1 MILAGYLEGGGTR
14 GISKK
19 SCAPLVQSG
28 IFHENWGMSSPD
40 IEPLVRQIHDSPT
53 RLVLSFS
60 GGGSDTLSG
69 LLSVPGASRT
79 VLEAVVPYSQQALC
93 RWLAGRPD
101 QFCSA
106 RTARAM
112 AMSGF
117 LRACEYESPEGYPLV
132 GVGATA
138 SLATDRPKRGAHRI
152 HLAVQTVRQT
162 IVQSVELTKDLRRRP
177 EEEIIASAVILNL
190 IAEACGIDER
200 LPLKLQDGESIVR
213 QEKTAPAAWND
224 LLLGKTEATLH
235 DEPAGARKLSR
246 ALFSGAFNP
255 IHVGHEEMV
264 QVASQILGTEV
275 DHEVSIL
282 NVDKP
287 PLDYIE
293 IGERI
298 DQFGSDQSIWL
309 TRAPTFVEKSRL
321 FPAVTFVVGIDTLR
335 RVAAPRYYRGSE
347 AACAKAIDEIASRGC
362 RFLVFGRSIGGSF
375 IRLGDLDL
383 PAPLASICREV
394 PETQFRQD
402 ISSTEIR
409 RQERLSRKANG

>member
-1 MILAGYLEGGGTR
+1 
-14 GISKK
+14 
-19 SCAPLVQSG
+19 
-28 IFHENWGMSSPD
+28 MSSPD

-138 SLATDRPKRGAHRI
+138 SLATDRPKRGPHRI

-190 IAEACGIDER
+190 IAEVCGIDER
-200 LPLKLQDGESIVR
+200 LPLNLQDGESIVR

-224 LLLGKTEATLH
+224 LLLGKTEAILH

-298 DQFGSDQSIWL
+298 DQFGPEHSIWL

-383 PAPLASICREV
+383 PVPLASICREV

>member
-1 MILAGYLEGGGTR
+1 M
-14 GISKK
+14 SK
-19 SCAPLVQSG
+19 
-28 IFHENWGMSSPD
+28 PD
-40 IEPLVRQIHDSPT
+40 FEPLVRRIHDSAT

-60 GGGSDTLSG
+60 GGGSDTLSE

-101 QFCSA
+101 QFCSP

-138 SLATDRPKRGAHRI
+138 SLSTDRPKRGANRI
-152 HLAVQTVRQT
+152 HLALQTVNQT
-162 IVQSVELTKDLRRRP
+162 IVQSAELTKDQRTRP
-177 EEEIIASAVILNL
+177 EEESIASTLILNL
-190 IAEACGIDER
+190 IAEICGVDER
-200 LPLKLQDGESIVR
+200 ISLELLGGEKVER
-213 QEKTAPAAWND
+213 REKTAPSAWCD
-224 LLLGKTEATLH
+224 LLLGKAEAILH
-235 DEPAGARKLSR
+235 GGSAGTRPPSR

-255 IHVGHEEMV
+255 IHIGHEEMV
-264 QVASQILGTEV
+264 QVASQILGTQV
-275 DHEVSIL
+275 DHEISIL

-298 DQFGSDQSIWL
+298 DQFQSDQSIWL
-309 TRAPTFVEKSRL
+309 SRAPTFLEKSRL
-321 FPAVTFVVGIDTLR
+321 FPGVTFVVGIDTLR

-347 AACAKAIDEIASRGC
+347 AACAKAIEEIAGRGC
-362 RFLVFGRSIGGSF
+362 RFLVFGRSVSGSF
-375 IRLGDLDL
+375 IRLSDLDL
-383 PAPLASICREV
+383 PTSLASICRDV
-394 PETQFRQD
+394 PESQFRQD

-409 RQERLSRKANG
+409 RQRRLAGKN

>member
-1 MILAGYLEGGGTR
+1 M
-14 GISKK
+14 SK
-19 SCAPLVQSG
+19 SD
-28 IFHENWGMSSPD
+28 F
-40 IEPLVRQIHDSPT
+40 EPLVRQIHDSAT

-117 LRACEYESPEGYPLV
+117 LRACEYESPEGYPLA
-132 GVGATA
+132 GVGTTA
-138 SLATDRPKRGAHRI
+138 SLATDRPKQGAHRI
-152 HLAVQTVRQT
+152 HVAIQTVSQT
-162 IVQSVELTKDLRRRP
+162 IVQSIELTKDRRTRSD
-177 EEEIIASAVILNL
+177 EEAIASALILNL
-190 IAEACGIDER
+190 IAEACGVDER
-200 LPLKLQDGESIVR
+200 LPLELLGEETVER
-213 QEKTAPAAWND
+213 REKAAPPAWCD
-224 LLLGKTEATLH
+224 LLLGKSESILH
-235 DEPAGARKLSR
+235 DGAHTPPG

-264 QVASQILGTEV
+264 RVASQILGTPV
-275 DHEVSIL
+275 DHELSIL

-293 IGERI
+293 VGERI
-298 DQFGSDQSIWL
+298 DQFQPDQRIWL
-309 TRAPTFVEKSRL
+309 TRAPTFLEKSRL
-321 FPAVTFVVGIDTLR
+321 FPGVTFVVGIDTLR

-347 AACAKAIDEIASRGC
+347 AACAKAIQEMAGRAC

-375 IRLGDLDL
+375 IRLSDLGL
-383 PAPLASICREV
+383 PTSLASICREI
-394 PETQFRQD
+394 PESQFRQD

-409 RQERLSRKANG
+409 RQRLSKRAP